1 MTTYRISAFIF
12 DMDGVLIDS
21 NPLHR
26 IAWSEYTRRHGV
38 EMTDAMQQ
46 RMYGKRNDE
55 IIRDFLGGHLD
66 DAEVFAHGAA
76 KEKLYREMMFPHVE
90 EALVP
95 GVREFLSRHRD
106 LKMGVATN
114 AEEANVNLVLDAAGL
129 RHFFKVIIDGH
140 QVSNPK
146 PHPEIYLR
154 VADAFGAVPH
164 ECVVF
169 EDSYAGVEAGLAA
182 GMRVIGLSTTHEE
195 LPGVALTIPDFR
207 DPALE
212 RWLAAQGVAE
222 TAANQGI
229 RSVLHWR

>member
-1 MTTYRISAFIF
+1 
-12 DMDGVLIDS
+12 MDGVLIDS

-26 IAWSEYTRRHGV
+26 EAWSEYTRRHGV

-55 IIRDFLGGHLD
+55 LVRDFLGERLA

-76 KEKLYREMMFPHVE
+76 KEKLYREMMLPRVE

-106 LKMGVATN
+106 LRMGVATN
-114 AEEANVNLVLDAAGL
+114 AEKANVDFVLDSAGL
-129 RHFFKVIIDGH
+129 RKYFATVVDGH
-140 QVSNPK
+140 QVTNPK

-154 VADAFGAVPH
+154 VADALGVAPY

-182 GMRVIGLSTTHEE
+182 GMRVVGISTTHEE
-195 LPGVALTIPDFR
+195 LPGVSVTIPDFR

-212 RWLAAQGVAE
+212 RWLAAQGLAE
-222 TAANQGI
+222 TAAN
-229 RSVLHWR
+229 